1 MLYTPLSGLSPEE
14 ILEYLRKS
22 RTDDPLLDVAE
33 VLERHETILDE
44 WAEKNLGGKVP
55 EENKFREVVSGETI
69 DSRPKLLDLLKKI
82 ESPKIKA
89 ILIVEVQ
96 RLGRPDLEDIG
107 RLSKLFRYTNT
118 LIITPTKTFDLRN
131 EYDREAFERELMRG
145 NEYLEYTKKIM
156 SRGRLL
162 SVQQG
167 NFIGTKA
174 PYGYEKDTLVEG
186 KKKCH
191 TLKVKEDEAN
201 VVRMIFDMYVNQNMG
216 CTKIAHKLN
225 DLGVPTR
232 TGTLWKH
239 DTIIKMLNNDHY
251 IGKVRWNWR
260 KTITIVE
267 DGEIK
272 KVRPQNKVGEYLVFD
287 GKHPA
292 IISDELFQAAR
303 DKHGKNYKAKTS
315 SEKRNP
321 LAGLLFCQCGRAMS
335 YKMYGGGGYA
345 SKKAAPRYLCDNQ
358 RYCNTS
364 SCLAT
369 EMYDGVRRHL
379 MDNIKNFEI
388 RIQNDDKTSRQL
400 SENLIQHMKARL
412 VEIEKKELT
421 QWEKYTGGE
430 MPKEIFDKLNAKILA
445 EKDEAQQALCKAYES
460 MPEPVDY
467 EEQLITFQAALEALD
482 NSEVPIEEQNE
493 LMRAC
498 FSKIVYNREKSV
510 RIKSQQTRYYDK
522 ESKRTRYKSPLGTGS
537 NWTKPDIQ
545 LAVTILHPDPT
556 MTK

>member
-1 MLYTPLSGLSPEE
+1 MYYQPELDLTPEE
-14 ILEYLRKS
+14 ILLYLRKS
-22 RTDDPLLDVAE
+22 RTDDPTLDVAE
-33 VLERHETILDE
+33 ILARHETILDE
-44 WAEKNLGGKVP
+44 YAERLWGKKIP

-69 DSRPKLLDLLKKI
+69 DSRPELLSILKKI

-118 LIITPTKTFDLRN
+118 LVITPQKTFDLRN

-174 PYGYEKDTLVEG
+174 PYGYDKDIVMEG

-191 TLKVKEDEAN
+191 TLKINEAEADI
-201 VVRMIFDMYVNQNMG
+201 VRMVFDMYVNKDMG
-216 CTKIAHKLN
+216 RVNIAHHLN

-232 TGTLWKH
+232 TGALWTQDTLK
-239 DTIIKMLNNDHY
+239 TMLENDHY

-260 KTITIVE
+260 KTITVVE

-272 KVRPQNKVGEYLVFD
+272 KVRPKTEVGEYLVYE
-287 GKHPA
+287 GKHEA

-303 DKHGKNYKAKTS
+303 EKQGKNHRAKPKT
-315 SEKRNP
+315 KVRNP

-335 YKMYGGGGYA
+335 LRTYKSHGGE
-345 SKKAAPRYLCDNQ
+345 PRLLCDNQ
-358 RYCNTS
+358 VYCKTS
-364 SCLAT
+364 SCLYS
-369 EMYDGVRRHL
+369 EIIDRVRDTL
-379 MDNIKNFEI
+379 KQCITDFEI
-388 RIQNDDKTSRQL
+388 RIANDDKDSQKL
-400 SENLIQHMKARL
+400 HENLIKRLKAKKEEL
-412 VEIEKKELT
+412 EKKELS
-421 QWEKYTGGE
+421 QWEKYSEEE
-430 MPKEIFDKLNAKILA
+430 MPKEIFDKLNAKVLK
-445 EKDEAQQALCKAYES
+445 EKEEVQQALCKAYES
-460 MPEPVDY
+460 MPEPIDY
-467 EEQLITFQAALEALD
+467 EERLLRFKDALEALD
-482 NSEVPIEEQNE
+482 DPEVSAEKKNKLLKACIE
-493 LMRAC
+493 RIDY
-498 FSKIVYNREKSV
+498 KREKAV

-522 ESKRTRYKSPLGTGS
+522 ELKQTRYKSPLNTGS
-537 NWTKPDIQ
+537 NWTNPPIELDIK
-545 LAVTILHPDPT
+545 LRV
-556 MTK
+556 